1 MSSKV
6 IYILVYNNIMA
17 SSNYKNNIQSFDHDK
32 INGIIINQII
42 IIIIQ
47 III

>member
-17 SSNYKNNIQSFDHDK
+17 SSNYKNNIQSFDHGM
-32 INGIIINQII
+32 INDIITTNLKLAP
-42 IIIIQ
+42 
-47 III
+47 